1 MKSQTYLDLV
11 ADVIGHQVGWPT
23 HILDIAM
30 AIKES
35 NPDFD
40 ADRFIKR
47 ATQVWEANYNP
58 PMLDDS
64 IPY

>member
-1 MKSQTYLDLV
+1 
-11 ADVIGHQVGWPT
+11 
-23 HILDIAM
+23 M

-47 ATQVWEANYNP
+47 ATQVWEANYTP